1 MGTRRDDI
9 PGSQRA
15 QIALEALWPDRPYGT
30 IARLA
35 RENAVSRQAIY
46 DIAAAGRA
54 VLETHLA
61 PGRHGPQ
68 VGETTIRVDRNR
80 LARASV
86 VLTEAGVSQRDVA
99 GCVAELLDTRVSPSW
114 VNAELAQR
122 EATAATVNAQW
133 QPAVGEILAGD
144 ELYSNGE
151 PNLLVIGNESLY
163 IYALTRQPTCD
174 GETWG
179 CVLLD
184 APACPQFASDAGT
197 GLAAGAKLAQVTGH
211 QVDWDHLLRPLW
223 GQAARL
229 EARAYAALQAVE
241 DRAAK
246 FTQAQ
251 TPKRLAQHLGV
262 WEQLRV
268 AAQEQVQCCDAFG
281 QIAQAVDAEFALID
295 LTTGQLRDPR
305 AGAQRLRGLGQ
316 QLQTWRGRIYE
327 KLSRYLVNLADDLFR
342 YHPVLTHALT
352 PLVAQWGAPV
362 IQTLAKIWQLEA
374 DAKRHPRPW
383 RERQAC
389 QRAWETH
396 LDEASAQLD
405 FEQLGRAWDALTQV
419 LGRAWRGSMLVE
431 CVNSLL
437 RPRLNSRKHTDQ
449 GCLELFRF
457 LHNVRPFQRGKRA
470 GQSPAQLVGLAVPA
484 DPLTLLGLAPKVSI

>member
-1 MGTRRDDI
+1 
-9 PGSQRA
+9 
-15 QIALEALWPDRPYGT
+15 LWPDRPYGT

-35 RENAVSRQAIY
+35 RANAVSRQTIY
-46 DIAAAGRA
+46 AIAAAGQA
-54 VLETHLA
+54 VLETQLA

-80 LARASV
+80 RARGSV
-86 VLTEAGVSQRDVA
+86 VLTEAGVSQRDMA
-99 GCVAELLDTRVSPSW
+99 WCLAELLDTRVSASW

-122 EATAATVNAQW
+122 EAVAATINAQW
-133 QPAVGEILAGD
+133 RPAVGEILAGD
-144 ELYSNGE
+144 EIYSNGR
-151 PNLLVIGNESLY
+151 PNLLVIGNSSLY

-184 APACPQFASDAGT
+184 APECPQFASDAGK
-197 GLAAGAKLAQVTGH
+197 GLAAGAKLAQVKGH

-229 EARAYAALQAVE
+229 EDRAYAALQAVE

-246 FTQAQ
+246 FAQAH
-251 TPKRLAQHLGV
+251 TTKRLEQHLGV

-268 AAQEQVQCCDAFG
+268 ESQDQLQRCDAFR

-295 LTTGQLRDPR
+295 LTTGQLRDPL

-316 QLQTWRGRIYE
+316 QLQAWSGGIYE
-327 KLSRYLVNLADDLFR
+327 KLSSYLVNLADDLFR

-352 PLVAQWGAPV
+352 PLVEQWGAPV
-362 IQTLAKIWQLEA
+362 IQALAKIWQLEA
-374 DAKRHPRPW
+374 DAQRHPRPW
-383 RERQAC
+383 LERPARQRE
-389 QRAWETH
+389 WEKN
-396 LDEASAQLD
+396 LDAASAWLD
-405 FEQLGRAWDALTQV
+405 LEPLGRAWDALTQV
-419 LGRAWRGSMLVE
+419 LGRAWRGSMLAE

-437 RPRLNSRKHTDQ
+437 RPRLNARKHTDQ

-457 LHNVRPFQRGKRA
+457 LHNVHPFQRGKRA
-470 GQSPAQLVGLAVPA
+470 GRSPAQWVGLDVPA
-484 DPLTLLGLAPKVSI
+484 DPLILLGLAPKVSI

>member
-15 QIALEALWPDRPYGT
+15 QIALEALSPYRPYGT
-30 IARLA
+30 ISRLA

-46 DIAAAGRA
+46 AMAAAGKA

-68 VGETTIRVDRNR
+68 AVETTIQVDRNR
-80 LARASV
+80 LVRGSV
-86 VLTEAGVSQRDVA
+86 VLTEAGVSERDISL
-99 GCVAELLDTRVSPSW
+99 CLAELLDTRVSPSW

-122 EATAATVNAQW
+122 EAAATTVNAEW
-133 QPAVGEILAGD
+133 RPAVGEVLSGD
-144 ELYSNGE
+144 EIYSNGL
-151 PNLLVIGNESLY
+151 PNLMVIGNDSLY

-184 APACPQFASDAGT
+184 APECPQFASDAGK
-197 GLAAGAKLAQVTGH
+197 GLAAGADLAQIKRH

-229 EARAYAALQAVE
+229 EERAYAALQAVE

-246 FTQAQ
+246 FEQAH
-251 TPKRLAQHLGV
+251 TPKRLEQHWAAWERLRAEAQD
-262 WEQLRV
+262 QLQRS
-268 AAQEQVQCCDAFG
+268 DAFQ
-281 QIAQAVDAEFALID
+281 QIAQQVDADFALID
-295 LTTGQLRDPR
+295 LKTGQLRDPV
-305 AGAQRLRGLGQ
+305 AGAERLRGLGR
-316 QLQTWRGRIYE
+316 QLQLWTGGIYE
-327 KLSRYLVNLADDLFR
+327 KLSSYLINLADDLFC
-342 YHPVLTHALT
+342 YQPVLTQAIA
-352 PLVAQWGAPV
+352 PLVERWGASV
-362 IQTLAKIWQLEA
+362 IQALSRLWHIEA
-374 DAKRHPRPW
+374 EDKRHPLPQV
-383 RERQAC
+383 ERQAR
-389 QRAWETH
+389 QAQWEQS
-396 LDEASAQLD
+396 LDEASAVLD
-405 FEQLGRAWDALTQV
+405 LKQLGVAWDALTQV
-419 LGRAWRGSMLVE
+419 LGRSWRGSLLVE

-470 GQSPAQLVGLAVPA
+470 GQSPAQLVGLDLPD
-484 DPLTLLGLAPKVSI
+484 DPLILLGLLPKASI